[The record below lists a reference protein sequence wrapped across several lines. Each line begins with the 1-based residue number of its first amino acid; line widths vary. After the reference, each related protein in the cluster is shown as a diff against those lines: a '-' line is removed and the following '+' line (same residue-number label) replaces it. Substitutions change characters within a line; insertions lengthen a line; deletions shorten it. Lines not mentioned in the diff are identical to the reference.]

1 MPRILLIDDDDLVR
15 ESLQAQLEAA
25 GHEVVLAAHGGEG
38 LVEFEGGRFD
48 LVLTDILMPTV
59 EGLET
64 IKRLRAIDPEVA
76 IVAMSGGARSLMG
89 ATESHPRIDIL
100 KFADAFGATRTLQ
113 KPFTR
118 SQLLA
123 AVEGGLSDAAEAR
136 RTAGEE
142 RR

>member
-15 ESLQAQLEAA
+15 ESLQAQLEDA
-25 GHEVVLAAHGGEG
+25 GHKVVLAAHGGEG
-38 LVEFEGGRFD
+38 LAAFQGGAFD

-64 IKRLRAIDPEVA
+64 IKRMRAIDPQVA
-76 IVAMSGGARSLMG
+76 IIAMSGGARNLMG
-89 ATESHPRIDIL
+89 ATGGSPRIDIL

-118 SQLLA
+118 AELLG
-123 AVEGGLSDAAEAR
+123 AVDGCLQDAAEAR
-136 RTAGEE
+136 RLHKGA
-142 RR
+142 

>member
-15 ESLQAQLEAA
+15 ESLQVQLEDA
-25 GHEVVLAAHGGEG
+25 GHEVVLAVHGGEG
-38 LVEFEGGRFD
+38 LAAFQGRPFD

-64 IKRLRAIDPEVA
+64 IKRMRAIDPQVA
-76 IVAMSGGARSLMG
+76 IIAMSGGARTLMG
-89 ATESHPRIDIL
+89 TTGGSPRIDIL

-118 SQLLA
+118 AELLG
-123 AVEGGLSDAAEAR
+123 AVDGCLQDAAEAR
-136 RTAGEE
+136 RLHKGA
-142 RR
+142 